1 MYKDPIGF
9 ISLTKDCQIRTNNVF
24 PEETFKECSFLI
36 QNSPFESQGRIW
48 NLCAQSKEEKRKW
61 MEAIQ
66 SVISEKRKKN
76 LHRQNAVYASLEDI
90 NSLSH
95 SSENKEIVLTEQQIY
110 SQQQLAKFVEN
121 LFDPNQVVQPEDI
134 SFICNQL
141 HESFLL
147 QELAIL
153 LNQQRAKEMR
163 IPDTHFDEFCTIID
177 TALNFAEKMEEFR
190 SGKILMNM
198 CFTFY
203 RIINNITDYCYQHLN
218 NIPIWKNMKFWSFC
232 LTDCIRLERDKVV
245 SISKFKDLSDEQQEE
260 FVEREKN
267 IAFSTLTALAY
278 NMLSL
283 NVPDQDIKSFV
294 FKWSSFFS
302 FQEEQINHLKQTME
316 SFSSEIEN
324 DSNNISNEAPSPRL
338 IVEKKT

>member
-1 MYKDPIGF
+1 MKRDTSKKKKRRVYNENAQESKKIPKKTPIKEGFLRKQGNKGLGVYRWKRRWFSLVGSKIYYGEDMYKDPIGF
-9 ISLTKDCQIRTNNVF
+9 ISLTKVKKKDRIEEIFIFLFKKKDCQIRTNNVF

-232 LTDCIRLERDKVV
+232 LTGILTTFLKKYFLRL
-245 SISKFKDLSDEQQEE
+245 
-260 FVEREKN
+260 
-267 IAFSTLTALAY
+267 
-278 NMLSL
+278 
-283 NVPDQDIKSFV
+283 
-294 FKWSSFFS
+294 FF
-302 FQEEQINHLKQTME
+302 
-316 SFSSEIEN
+316 
-324 DSNNISNEAPSPRL
+324 
-338 IVEKKT
+338 